1 VTYTSSFSKTVAP
14 GLRTGYFVS
23 PVAEAA
29 AFEERAN
36 STYISPPFFTQATIS
51 EFIDQGRFEPNLERV
66 KAGLRARR
74 DAMLEALE
82 AAFPDGSTWSR
93 PEGGYFV
100 WLDLGEGGDVAE
112 LARRADAEE
121 VAFVPGT
128 DFFPRAS
135 ELGAGSA
142 RLAFSYEPPERI
154 TEGIDRLGSLLAAT
168 V

>member
-1 VTYTSSFSKTVAP
+1 
-14 GLRTGYFVS
+14 
-23 PVAEAA
+23 
-29 AFEERAN
+29 
-36 STYISPPFFTQATIS
+36 
-51 EFIDQGRFEPNLERV
+51 
-66 KAGLRARR
+66 
-74 DAMLEALE
+74 MLEALE
-82 AAFPDGSTWSR
+82 AAFPAGSTWSR

-112 LARRADAEE
+112 FARRADAEE